1 MGKITEFKRVKCKKQ
16 LGEWYYKIEKAEK
29 FGVARLD
36 GDLYHLY
43 NEKKEYENTFRLI
56 WRHEI
61 LYRIRWSFSISKKY

>member
-16 LGEWYYKIEKAEK
+16 LGVWYYKIEKAER

-43 NEKKEYENTFRLI
+43 NDKKEYENTFGS
-56 WRHEI
+56 
-61 LYRIRWSFSISKKY
+61 YGDMKYFIEYGEVLA